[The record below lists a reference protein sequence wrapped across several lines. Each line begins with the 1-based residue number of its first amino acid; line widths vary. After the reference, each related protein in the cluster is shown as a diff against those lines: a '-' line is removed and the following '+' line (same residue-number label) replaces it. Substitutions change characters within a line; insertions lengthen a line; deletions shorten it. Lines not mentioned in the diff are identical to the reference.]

1 MKEKSDMNGEDD
13 DEDDDDEGDASK
25 YNLDSDSEEE
35 KKEKRYGKKAD
46 LLNLRRNM
54 VAYLLFSFG
63 VNSNI

>member
-25 YNLDSDSEEE
+25 YNLDSDSEE